1 MTGDEQQE
9 SSRPSFRSS
18 ADGSFASSNL
28 SGRSPLTFFVLV
40 FALFLPFLIFGLATN
55 TYLFPGTPV
64 TVLAAICPAIAAVIL
79 VYKTDGTAAVT
90 SLLGRSVDYKQI
102 RPTIWYVPVVLL
114 LPGVVVVRYGLMQLL
129 GLPHSLP
136 QFSVVSTLLFFGVF
150 VIFALGEELGWMG
163 YVIDPMQERWG
174 ALRASIFLG
183 VIWAILHIPLHLGH
197 STLVIA
203 LASLHLVGVR
213 VVLVWLYNNTRNSVF
228 AVVVCH
234 AILNVMF
241 TLFPRN
247 SFDAWLIDTLLIAGL
262 ALALS
267 LIWDSRTLA
276 STRLPG
282 WMERLGNRQQE
293 S

>member
-1 MTGDEQQE
+1 M
-9 SSRPSFRSS
+9 
-18 ADGSFASSNL
+18 
-28 SGRSPLTFFVLV
+28 LV
-40 FALFLPFLIFGLATN
+40 FVFSLPFLIFGVATN
-55 TYLFPGTPV
+55 AYLFPGTPV

-79 VYKTDGTAAVT
+79 VYKTGGTEAVT
-90 SLLGRSVDYKQI
+90 TLLGRSVDYKRI
-102 RPTIWYVPVVLL
+102 RPMIWYVPVILL
-114 LPGVVVVRYGLMQLL
+114 LPSVVAMRYGLMQLL
-129 GLPHSLP
+129 GLAHSLP

-150 VIFALGEELGWMG
+150 IIFALGEELGWMG

-197 STLVIA
+197 SALVIA

-262 ALALS
+262 TLALS
-267 LIWDSRTLA
+267 LIWGPRTLA
-276 STRLPG
+276 SIRLPG
-282 WMERLGNRQQE
+282 WMERSGNRQQE